1 VPYLAIIDTR
11 LTPGVQTGFYI
22 GYLFKADGSGVY
34 LSLNQG
40 TTETEEDIQLTKNRL
55 RYDVPGLANWGEFDI
70 DLVANK
76 KLGRSLQKANLV
88 ARYYA
93 ANNLPGEAVLQKDLQ
108 DLMDLYQQARDF
120 KVGKTRGSVEHGDSV
135 TVDLPKPFI

>member
-34 LSLNQG
+34 RSLNQG

-76 KLGRSLQKANLV
+76 NSAGLCKKPTSSLAITRLTICPAKP
-88 ARYYA
+88 YC
-93 ANNLPGEAVLQKDLQ
+93 K
-108 DLMDLYQQARDF
+108 
-120 KVGKTRGSVEHGDSV
+120 KTCK
-135 TVDLPKPFI
+135 T